1 VALRCLIIDDSEDFQ
16 ASARRLLEAQG
27 LEVVAGATSGAE
39 AIRLVDELVPDIA
52 LVDVELGDEDGIALA
67 DELVARAP
75 GLGVVLI
82 SSHDRAELSE
92 LLADSRAA
100 GFLPKTDLGV
110 EAICN
115 LLGRAA

>member
-1 VALRCLIIDDSEDFQ
+1 MRMRCLIVDDSQDFL
-16 ASARRLLEAQG
+16 ASARRLLDSQG
-27 LEVVAGATSGAE
+27 VEVVGVATTSAAALGLLDDLE
-39 AIRLVDELVPDIA
+39 PDIA
-52 LVDVELGDEDGIALA
+52 LIDVELGDEDGIALA

>member
-1 VALRCLIIDDSEDFQ
+1 MALRCLIIDDSEEFL

-27 LEVVAGATSGAE
+27 LEVVACATSGSE
-39 AIRLVDELVPDIA
+39 AVRLVDGLRPDIA
-52 LVDVELGDEDGIALA
+52 LVDVELGQEDGIALA

-75 GLGVVLI
+75 TMGVVLI

-92 LLADSRAA
+92 LLVDSRAA

-110 EAICN
+110 EAIRS
-115 LLGRAA
+115 LLGLAA